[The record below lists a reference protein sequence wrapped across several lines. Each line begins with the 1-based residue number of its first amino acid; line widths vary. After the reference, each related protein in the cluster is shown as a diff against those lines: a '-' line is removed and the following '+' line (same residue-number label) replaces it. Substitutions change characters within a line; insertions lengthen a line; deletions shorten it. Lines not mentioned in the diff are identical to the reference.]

1 MQKAWLRQDHNSM
14 LSCYCQK
21 YPGHEI
27 YRKQGTVFFQQTR
40 YSSFQKKN
48 RVHLWYLANLTEEHM
63 APG

>member
-27 YRKQGTVFFQQTR
+27 YRKQGTVFFNKQDTAH
-40 YSSFQKKN
+40 FKK
-48 RVHLWYLANLTEEHM
+48 RIEFTS
-63 APG
+63 GT